1 MAKKILAMLLGAM
14 LMCSG
19 LASAEEVI
27 TGDIVMDER
36 FNYGSAAEMYEATG
50 ARPWE
55 QGDGSSVDV
64 GVENGALMFKSLSTG
79 TDGIALPV
87 STETENEGKQTI
99 EMKIKRSDG
108 NTFWQIQFFGKEANG
123 TERYFTMLDL
133 NKNGLGWKDA
143 NIGWGGAQTLTTIK
157 GMEPQTTL
165 GVLNTYMK
173 IKLVIDWNTDKIKLF
188 INDNEQDI
196 APFVFNQAANVVKVS
211 RIDLLKQSASADNTV
226 TSIDRIRVVNGE
238 INNYTPESAYEYKEE
253 FSYTNVEDVFE
264 NGIGKTSAVDANIP
278 ENDPSTLYVL
288 DGKGRLQ
295 IKQST
300 ANGETAKTNGLWM
313 PVSASQSDV
322 KYVEMRI
329 KRSKAAQAW
338 YQVALYGVNAQGA
351 RRAFTMFEHVNNKNG
366 LGWYTTS
373 IWNWRY
379 GMDYIKV
386 LKDGRTVDS
395 IANWTVVKLK
405 INFANKSVDGLWIDG
420 EKQDK
425 APVFFASDVVALEGI
440 TFSKQVSTSDG
451 AWVGIDYIRVWDEP
465 AEENKL
471 DVELMEDSGTY
482 TVNAVMNDL
491 GYFKS
496 NIVVAYYDGKDKII
510 GIDTTSLDKMTTL
523 DNGMV
528 VKSASFTP
536 NLANIKKAKVMAV
549 DSLTNFAP
557 MCDSMELT
565 K

>member
-50 ARPWE
+50 ASLW
-55 QGDGSSVDV
+55 GDGSSVDV

-79 TDGIALPV
+79 TDGIKLPV

-133 NKNGLGWKDA
+133 NKSGLVWKDA

-165 GVLNTYMK
+165 GVLNTYMN

-278 ENDPSTLYVL
+278 GNDPSTLYVL

-300 ANGETAKTNGLWM
+300 ANGETAQTNGLWM

-329 KRSKAAQAW
+329 KRNKAAQAW
-338 YQVALYGVNAQGA
+338 YNMTVYGVNSQGA
-351 RRAFTMFEHVNNKNG
+351 RRAVTMLEHVNNKNG
-366 LGWYTTS
+366 LQWKGEPWS
-373 IWNWRY
+373 WVGGGN
-379 GMDYIKV
+379 IKT

-395 IANWTVVKLK
+395 IAKWTVVKLK

-420 EKQDK
+420 EKQDTCPK
-425 APVFFASDVVALEGI
+425 FFTSDVVALEGI

-451 AWVGIDYIRVWDEP
+451 AWVGIDYIRVWGEQS
-465 AEENKL
+465 EENKL

-496 NIVVAYYDGKDKII
+496 NIVVAYYDENGKII

-549 DSLTNFAP
+549 DSLANFAP
-557 MCDSMELT
+557 MCNSMELT